1 MLNCHCTSN
10 QKKLFW
16 QLIVLFFVL
25 MSFWI
30 TVVTIVT
37 NSSNVIVV
45 LCEQQSP
52 SYQAER
58 CTAFCCD
65 VTVDDLS
72 ATVPAE
78 SCDLATLVF
87 VLSAI
92 SPHKMVDALR
102 NIARVQNLMSV
113 LLSVFGKHF
122 FV

>member
-1 MLNCHCTSN
+1 
-10 QKKLFW
+10 
-16 QLIVLFFVL
+16 

-30 TVVTIVT
+30 TVVAVVT

-45 LCEQQSP
+45 LCKQQSP
-52 SYQAER
+52 SYQADR
-58 CTAFCCD
+58 CTVFCCD

-72 ATVPAE
+72 ATVPVK

-92 SPHKMVDALR
+92 SPHKMVDALC
-102 NIARVQNLMSV
+102 NIARVQKLVSV
-113 LLSVFGKHF
+113 LLLVFGKRL